1 MQPMPLV
8 VTPGDLA
15 LRLALTVV
23 AGLLI
28 GINRDEHGRPAGLR
42 TTLLVCLAASVAMI
56 QANLLLP
63 LAGRPNGS
71 FVMLDL
77 MRLPLGILSGMG
89 FLGAAAIIRRGDLV
103 QGVTT
108 AATLWIVTVIGLCF
122 GGGQLALG
130 IAATVLVLLAL
141 WGLKRVEVFV
151 QREHRATLTVTTD
164 NDADAATEPQIIA
177 SFSTAGYWIARESV
191 THAPAAG
198 YSEHCYELR
207 WVGTVRNPVVPG
219 FLRVLAALPSV
230 RSVSWKPQGMAT
242 V

>member
-1 MQPMPLV
+1 MPLV

-15 LRLALTVV
+15 LRLALTVA

-89 FLGAAAIIRRGDLV
+89 FLGAAAIVRRGDLV

-122 GGGQLALG
+122 GGGQLTLG

-151 QREHRATLTVTTD
+151 HREHRATLTVTID
-164 NDADAATEPQIIA
+164 VDADATTEPRVIA
-177 SFSTAGYWIARESV
+177 GFSAGGYWVARESV
-191 THAPAAG
+191 THATAAG

-207 WVGTVRNPVVPG
+207 CRGAAQNPTGPG
-219 FLRVLAALPSV
+219 FLRALAALPSV
-230 RSVSWKPQGMAT
+230 RSVSWKPQGMAA

>member
-28 GINRDEHGRPAGLR
+28 GVNRDEHGRPAGLR

-122 GGGQLALG
+122 GGGQLTLG
-130 IAATVLVLLAL
+130 ITATVLVLLAL

-151 QREHRATLTVTTD
+151 HREHRATLTVVID
-164 NDADAATEPQIIA
+164 SEADVTTEPKVIA
-177 SFSTAGYWIARESV
+177 GFSADGYWVARESV

-207 WVGTVRNPVVPG
+207 CRGTSPNPKGPG
-219 FLRVLAALPSV
+219 FLRALAALPAV
-230 RSVSWKPQGMAT
+230 RSVGWKPQGMAT
-242 V
+242 I